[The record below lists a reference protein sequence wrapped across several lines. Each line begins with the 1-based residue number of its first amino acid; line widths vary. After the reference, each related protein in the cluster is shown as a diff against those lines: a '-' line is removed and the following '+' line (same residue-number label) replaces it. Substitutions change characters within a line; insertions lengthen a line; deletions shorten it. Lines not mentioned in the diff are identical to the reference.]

1 MIGEHEAKDEVKLP
15 PCSKN
20 FGKNKPILLQVFL
33 NLIKASS
40 CYIIDFL
47 SHPFKTTSAGSLW
60 KKKKMAVF
68 NYFANASDC
77 MSKPDR
83 SLGEGICAWTS
94 SLSLGSESDCFWGC
108 GFLCIQIDPREH
120 QGSSVC
126 IGRLKTSFTFSK
138 ICKAHG
144 YEWKYTLPYSFR
156 VSQF

>member
-1 MIGEHEAKDEVKLP
+1 MT
-15 PCSKN
+15 
-20 FGKNKPILLQVFL
+20 IL
-33 NLIKASS
+33 
-40 CYIIDFL
+40 
-47 SHPFKTTSAGSLW
+47 
-60 KKKKMAVF
+60 

-108 GFLCIQIDPREH
+108 GFVCIQTDPKEH

-126 IGRLKTSFTFSK
+126 IGWLKTSFTFSK

-144 YEWKYTLPYSFR
+144 YERKYTLPYSLEYPNCSHLAIMPIGCQN
-156 VSQF
+156 VSSIVFI